1 MELNTASA
9 VISFARKLEED
20 GIKLYESLAQ
30 KYPQDR
36 QALLA
41 FAGENKKNIIQIERA
56 YYGMITDAIEGCFSF
71 KIYPEQYR
79 FETGLAGDLSY
90 SDALSQAINIEDRT
104 IKFYSDAAE
113 QSKSL
118 LADIHRT
125 FAMVAKKRSERC
137 SKLKA
142 VLSSNS

>member
-20 GIKLYESLAQ
+20 GIKLYEGLTQ

-36 QALLA
+36 EALLA
-41 FAGENKKNIIQIERA
+41 FAGENKRNVVQVERA
-56 YYGMITDAIEGCFSF
+56 YYGVITDAIEGCFSF
-71 KIYPEQYR
+71 KIEPEQYR
-79 FETGLAGDLSY
+79 FETELGEDVSY
-90 SDALSQAINIEDRT
+90 SDALSQAINMEDRT

-118 LADIHRT
+118 LADVPRIFT
-125 FAMVAKKRSERC
+125 MVAKKRGERL
-137 SKLKA
+137 SKLKGGTGYR
-142 VLSSNS
+142 